1 MIAGGEADEAYPFK
15 PQRGSSHRWALETAA
30 TIAGPLDV
38 LDVGAGPGHVARA
51 LRAGRGDVRVWA
63 VEPEPESA
71 RALAGSVEEVH
82 ATLDG
87 VGRDGFDLAL
97 LLDVLEHVPDPAA
110 LLAQVAAR
118 VRPGGALL
126 VSVPNVAHWSVRAS
140 LLAGRFDYAPRG
152 IMDRTHLRFFTRRT
166 FRSLLAGAGL
176 EVVAEDAA
184 IAPVEQVLTTVD
196 AVAPWALGRG
206 LRHTAARSLPGLLAY
221 QLLAHVRRRQR

>member
-1 MIAGGEADEAYPFK
+1 MNVAGGADDGYPFK
-15 PQRGSSHRWALETAA
+15 PQRGSSHWWALEAA
-30 TIAGPLDV
+30 AALTGPLDV

-51 LRAGRGDVRVWA
+51 LRARRGDVRVWA
-63 VEPEPESA
+63 VEPDPESA

-82 ATLDG
+82 AALGG
-87 VGRDGFDLAL
+87 VTRDGFDLAL
-97 LLDVLEHVPDPAA
+97 LLDVLEHVPDSAA
-110 LLAQVAAR
+110 LLSEVAAR

-166 FRSLLAGAGL
+166 FRALLEGAGL

-206 LRHTAARSLPGLLAY
+206 VRQAAARSLPGLLAY
-221 QLLAHVRRRQR
+221 QLLAHVRR

>member
-1 MIAGGEADEAYPFK
+1 MNDYPFK
-15 PQRGSSHRWALETAA
+15 PQPGSSHRWALETAA
-30 TIAGPLDV
+30 ALAGPLDV

-63 VEPEPESA
+63 VEPDPTSA
-71 RALAGSVEEVH
+71 RALEGSVEEVH
-82 ATLDG
+82 PTLDG
-87 VGRDGFDLAL
+87 VTRDAFDLAL

-110 LLAQVAAR
+110 LLAEVVAR

-166 FRSLLAGAGL
+166 FRALLAGAGL

-184 IAPVEQVLTTVD
+184 IAPVEQVLGTVD

-206 LRHTAARSLPGLLAY
+206 LRRTAARTLPGLLAY
-221 QLLAHVRRRQR
+221 QLLAHVKRR